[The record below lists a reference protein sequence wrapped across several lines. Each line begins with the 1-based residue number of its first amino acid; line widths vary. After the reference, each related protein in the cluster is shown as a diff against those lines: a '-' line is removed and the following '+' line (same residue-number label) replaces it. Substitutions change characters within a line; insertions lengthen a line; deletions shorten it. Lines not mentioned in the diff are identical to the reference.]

1 VWFEQQKS
9 AIRTDPQMRAVALH
23 NDRDNYLRVL
33 AARADEM
40 ILARHQAN
48 GELFAAYF
56 DKPGFREALL
66 AAMAATYEEIRA
78 EGVG

>member
-1 VWFEQQKS
+1 
-9 AIRTDPQMRAVALH
+9 
-23 NDRDNYLRVL
+23 
-33 AARADEM
+33 M